1 MAAPGQ
7 PQENIAPNNVVDG
20 LALNQKW
27 PSQKSKLQTL
37 TGPSYTAIER
47 ELVALKT
54 QIAKRPNADAESL
67 RMAISDAGWFGVLS
81 AVLLSQKGDDPAQR
95 SLLLMQANA
104 LVKDLQ
110 SRLDRGDA
118 LRAQLAGDTDLMKRN
133 QVLDRIRNVFGQDF
147 IALPRFTCSNGVEL
161 NSAQAASV
169 EVQDGDALAAFSWF
183 TRCERARDP
192 LSSLGI
198 ASRGAEVLGTGGQL
212 DLSVA
217 QLPFVAH
224 DHWAAL
230 PVPDGRTI
238 GSGRLSLVIQSTG
251 AIDTTKPVAGLLIDE
266 WVEVIPNKTETTAIT
281 FQYNP
286 PDVCAPG
293 KAVKALHQIAVIKA
307 ITRALPMTTINEFD

>member
-118 LRAQLAGDTDLMKRN
+118 LRAQLAGDTDLKKRN
-133 QVLDRIRNVFGQDF
+133 QSVRSHSQRLRTRLHRAA
-147 IALPRFTCSNGVEL
+147 ALHLQQRCGVEQC
-161 NSAQAASV
+161 A
-169 EVQDGDALAAFSWF
+169 
-183 TRCERARDP
+183 
-192 LSSLGI
+192 
-198 ASRGAEVLGTGGQL
+198 
-212 DLSVA
+212 
-217 QLPFVAH
+217 
-224 DHWAAL
+224 
-230 PVPDGRTI
+230 GREC
-238 GSGRLSLVIQSTG
+238 GSPR
-251 AIDTTKPVAGLLIDE
+251 
-266 WVEVIPNKTETTAIT
+266 
-281 FQYNP
+281 
-286 PDVCAPG
+286 
-293 KAVKALHQIAVIKA
+293 
-307 ITRALPMTTINEFD
+307 R